1 MFCSS
6 LLPGSQTYLTA
17 QIIQWHFFL
26 CKQICVLATLTPWS
40 WFCLDPEGVY
50 FFKASLWI
58 FEALMIGLPQTAL
71 PAVPSPDQG
80 WTLRKE
86 RKRKVQALESLPSR
100 TSFIDTEQ
108 DGPQTGELKKLRLLS
123 RRNLEPCTTWESLG
137 GVQRHQGMSLSQQG
151 AWLCHLKTQSDS
163 RGCHLNGH
171 CSIGEGTPV
180 LCPLGREK

>member
-26 CKQICVLATLTPWS
+26 CKQICALATLTPWS

-71 PAVPSPDQG
+71 PAVPSPDRG

-86 RKRKVQALESLPSR
+86 RKGKVQALERPLWVNLPPR

-108 DGPQTGELKKLRLLS
+108 DGPQTGRRTEEGEASEQKEPGALYNMRKPWWGPETSGDEPLPAGCMALS
-123 RRNLEPCTTWESLG
+123 PQNPERFQGLSFEWSL
-137 GVQRHQGMSLSQQG
+137 
-151 AWLCHLKTQSDS
+151 
-163 RGCHLNGH
+163 
-171 CSIGEGTPV
+171 
-180 LCPLGREK
+180 